1 MDVLERL
8 RRGYA
13 TFNARE
19 KYDPGDF
26 TADFVLEQTP
36 TIFDSA
42 GRFEGV
48 DGLYRAQEE
57 LVQGFDLVRFDPK
70 AFDVQGD
77 HVVVSVVVTTSTR
90 GVEQTAHVWHVWDV
104 RETKLARLRVFDTRA
119 GVTEALG

>member
-1 MDVLERL
+1 MDALERL

-19 KYDPGDF
+19 RYDPDDF

-48 DGLYRAQEE
+48 DET
-57 LVQGFDLVRFDPK
+57 VRP
-70 AFDVQGD
+70 G
-77 HVVVSVVVTTSTR
+77 
-90 GVEQTAHVWHVWDV
+90 
-104 RETKLARLRVFDTRA
+104 
-119 GVTEALG
+119 ALGAYVFAFEGIRDGGTVTLTASGKRITRRLGR